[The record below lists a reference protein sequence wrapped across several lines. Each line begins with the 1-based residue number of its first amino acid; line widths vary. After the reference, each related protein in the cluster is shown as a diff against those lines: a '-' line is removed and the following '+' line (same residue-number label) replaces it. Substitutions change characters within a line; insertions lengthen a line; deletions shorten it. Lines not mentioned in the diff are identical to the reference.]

1 MKTKIL
7 YFLFIIIN
15 CSIFSQEKNNKKES
29 NKGKMYVYWGWNRA
43 NYSNSDIRLTGNN
56 YDFTLYN
63 VKAKDRITNF
73 TFDYFHPTK
82 VSLPQ
87 TNLRIGYFITDNYTI
102 SIGVDH
108 MKYVMES
115 YQTVKISGEI
125 NVGNQFDGVYNNN
138 DILLTHNFLQFEHTD
153 GLNYVNVEFKRF
165 DEIGHLIGMNHKD
178 FQLSIT
184 EGFGAGFLYPRTNA
198 KLFDQDRWD
207 QFHVSGWGI
216 SAGVGLNLT
225 FFKHFF
231 LQSDLKYGY
240 IKMPNIRTTSNPSDK
255 ASQSFTFFQKN
266 IVFGARFNLFN
277 KQS

>member
-1 MKTKIL
+1 MKTK
-7 YFLFIIIN
+7 FLVFCLLVVS
-15 CSIFSQEKNNKKES
+15 CSTFSQEKIIKKAS

-87 TNLRIGYFITDNYTI
+87 TNLRIGYFLTDNYTI

-138 DILLTHNFLQFEHTD
+138 AILLAHNFLQFEHTD

-178 FQLSIT
+178 FQLNIT

-198 KLFDQDRWD
+198 KLFDQERWD
-207 QFHVSGWGI
+207 QFHVSGWGV

-240 IKMPNIRTTSNPSDK
+240 IKMPNIRTTSNSSDK

-266 IVFGARFNLFN
+266 IVFGARFNLF
-277 KQS
+277 KK